1 MPILIGRHMSLRTE
15 SGQVLPDAL
24 LWAMS
29 AVLVVAAI
37 GTFYYFGETSTLLRV
52 IVLLVA
58 LGAAVYI
65 ATKTETGRLGWDFV
79 KESRTEVRKVVWPT
93 RQETLQT
100 TGLVIAMV
108 AVVAVILWALDTL
121 LAAIMRSVMSVGG

>member
-1 MPILIGRHMSLRTE
+1 MSLRTE
-15 SGQVLPDAL
+15 SGQAVPDAL
-24 LWAMS
+24 KWAAS
-29 AVLVVAAI
+29 AAI
-37 GTFYYFGETSTLLRV
+37 LIAAIAGFYYFGDASTLLRV
-52 IVLLVA
+52 IVLLIA
-58 LGAAVYI
+58 FGAALFI
-65 ATKTETGRLGWDFV
+65 ATKTETGRVGWDFV

-108 AVVAVILWALDTL
+108 AVVAVILWSLDTL